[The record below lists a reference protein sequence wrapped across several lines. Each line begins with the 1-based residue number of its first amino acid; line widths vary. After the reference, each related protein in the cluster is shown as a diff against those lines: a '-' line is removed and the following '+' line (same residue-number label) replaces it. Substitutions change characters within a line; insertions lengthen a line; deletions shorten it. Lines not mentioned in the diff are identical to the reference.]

1 MKNEIYIFI
10 CVLIFLQ
17 FYCSKYV
24 EVGKEIEIQAKLF
37 GGHEVKTE
45 WLFGNRSRVDKNHV
59 GNGTREFSVLHN
71 VSGSGEVNITVLA
84 YNPVSF
90 KSNSTLVYYYYGVN
104 GFHIKGPKTLPD
116 YNTTYI
122 DVWLAGNASNPMG
135 DITINIMYGD
145 GNSTAIDID
154 SGNVTLHS
162 PGLLFSH
169 MYQTFGDFVVIAQ
182 VTSHINSVNYSTG
195 VELLE
200 PIEGIQVIFFHH
212 TLQYNIKNV
221 KNEF

>member
-1 MKNEIYIFI
+1 M
-10 CVLIFLQ
+10 Q

-104 GFHIKGPKTLPD
+104 GFHIKGPKTLSN

-145 GNSTAIDID
+145 GNRTAIDID
-154 SGNVTLHS
+154 SGNVTLQS

-212 TLQYNIKNV
+212 SLQ
-221 KNEF
+221 